1 MMLTIVGGGAFGTA
15 HATTYAQTHDVN
27 LWSRNASTL
36 LQSRISHRLPDV
48 QIPQAVTITDDLAA
62 LHQATV
68 LLALPMQQLGAFLD
82 TLPAETQP
90 LALIACCKG
99 IDLNT
104 GLGPVDLIDRARPTS
119 EAAILSGPSFAADI
133 ARGLPTALV
142 IAARQDAI
150 AK

>member
-1 MMLTIVGGGAFGTA
+1 MLTIVGGGAFGTA
-15 HATTYAQTHDVN
+15 LATTYAQTHDVN

-48 QIPQAVTITDDLAA
+48 HIPQAVTITDDLAA

-68 LLALPMQQLGAFLD
+68 LLALPMQQLGAFLE

-104 GLGPVDLIDRARPTS
+104 GLVVPVSSLICC
-119 EAAILSGPSFAADI
+119 I
-133 ARGLPTALV
+133 
-142 IAARQDAI
+142 I
-150 AK
+150 AKSIVYILPMADRLTSSSDASYAACEDVQ